1 MVMIGHGS
9 LPLIPEKILITRDK
23 EIHFAKYREL
33 QDRQIDG
40 SREGSV
46 LGGFAGMATVRQEIR
61 NGDGQRK
68 WLIGKGRAFA
78 ALPDQLQSRYAFHR
92 SIGGEQLHTG
102 GKGSRRNQAIGG
114 ILLGEIRALR
124 KCGDL

>member
-9 LPLIPEKILITRDK
+9 LPLIPEKILIARDK

-46 LGGFAGMATVRQEIR
+46 LGGFAGMATSGRKSGMGTG
-61 NGDGQRK
+61 NGNG
-68 WLIGKGRAFA
+68 
-78 ALPDQLQSRYAFHR
+78 
-92 SIGGEQLHTG
+92 
-102 GKGSRRNQAIGG
+102 
-114 ILLGEIRALR
+114 
-124 KCGDL
+124 